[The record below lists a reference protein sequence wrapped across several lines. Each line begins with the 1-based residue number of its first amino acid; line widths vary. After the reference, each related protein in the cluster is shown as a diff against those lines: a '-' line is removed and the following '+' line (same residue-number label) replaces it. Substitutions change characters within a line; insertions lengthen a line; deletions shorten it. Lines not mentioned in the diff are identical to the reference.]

1 MQTHRPGSAV
11 RRRRLV
17 IADDSA
23 EMRWLVRHAIGAEF
37 REVIEAA
44 DGRALFWALL
54 RTSIVGGEDHVIVTD
69 LCMPTYTGL
78 EVLAAWRDIWP
89 RVPTILITAFP
100 SAAVHDHARQLG
112 AVVLAKPFSTTA
124 LREVIREVSHDHH
137 DD

>member
-1 MQTHRPGSAV
+1 MAGDQ
-11 RRRRLV
+11 
-17 IADDSA
+17 
-23 EMRWLVRHAIGAEF
+23 
-37 REVIEAA
+37 
-44 DGRALFWALL
+44 
-54 RTSIVGGEDHVIVTD
+54 DHVIVTD

-78 EVLAAWRDIWP
+78 EVLAAWREIWP

-100 SAAVHDHARQLG
+100 SAAVQDRARLLG